1 MTRTCLT
8 IILAAGEGTRMK
20 SGRAKVLHP
29 VAGLPLVCH
38 VAAAADKAGADAIAL
53 VTGRDAEAVEA
64 AVAVHHGDVQSFR
77 QVERLGTAHAV
88 LAAEPQIEQGYD
100 DILVLFGDTPLL
112 TPGSLVKARAQLA
125 DGDGVVVFGFHTENP
140 TGYGR
145 LVTENGELVAIREE
159 KDASP
164 DERAITF
171 CNGGLM
177 ALDGRRVAPLL
188 RRIGNRNAKGE
199 YYLTDIV
206 ALAREAGERVVA
218 METEESELE
227 GVNDRADLASVEAAW
242 QARRRQ
248 EVMEAGVTMIDPATV
263 FLSFDTRIGP
273 DCVLE
278 PNVFFGP
285 GVSVGPGCTIHA
297 FCHIEGATLA
307 GHSQIGPFARLRP
320 GTELADETKVG
331 NFCETKNARVERGA
345 KINHLSYIG
354 DARVGAQA
362 NIGAGTITCNYD
374 GALKHHTDIGAE
386 TFIGSNSSLVAP
398 ISIGDGAYVASGSVL
413 TEDVPADALAFGRA
427 RQVVKDGR
435 GLAIRQRNA
444 AAKAARKAEKQPG

>member
-20 SGRAKVLHP
+20 SSRAKVLHP

-38 VAAAADKAGADAIAL
+38 VAAAAEEAGADTIAV

-64 AVAVHHGDVQSFR
+64 AVAAHHGAVDSFR

-88 LAAEPQIEQGYD
+88 LAAAPQIERGYD

-112 TPGSLVKARAQLA
+112 TPESLARARVQLA
-125 DGDGVVVFGFHTENP
+125 EGAGVVVFGFHAEDP

-145 LVTENGELVAIREE
+145 LITEDGVLVAIREE
-159 KDASP
+159 KDASQQ
-164 DERAITF
+164 ERAITF

-188 RRIGNRNAKGE
+188 QRIDNANAKGE

-206 ALAREAGERVVA
+206 ALARESGERVVA
-218 METEESELE
+218 IETDESELQ

-242 QARRRQ
+242 QRRRRNR
-248 EVMEAGVTMIDPATV
+248 VMEAGVTMIDPATV
-263 FLSFDTRIGP
+263 FLSFDTQIGA

-278 PNVFFGP
+278 PNIVFGP

-307 GHSQIGPFARLRP
+307 GNSEIGPFARLRP
-320 GTELADETKVG
+320 GTELAEKTKVG
-331 NFCETKNARVERGA
+331 NFCETKNAKVEHGA
-345 KINHLSYIG
+345 KINHLSYVG
-354 DARVGAQA
+354 DARIGAEA

-374 GALKHHTDIGAE
+374 GALKHHTDIGAN

-398 ISIGDGAYVASGSVL
+398 VAIGDGAYVASGSVV

-427 RQVVKDGR
+427 RQVVKEGR

-444 AAKAARKAEKQPG
+444 AAKAARNAAKQPG

>member
-1 MTRTCLT
+1 MSRTCLT

-20 SGRAKVLHP
+20 SSRAKVLHP

-38 VAAAADKAGADAIAL
+38 VAAAAEKAGADAIAV

-64 AVAVHHGDVQSFR
+64 AVAVHHGEVQSFR
-77 QVERLGTAHAV
+77 QIERLGTAHAV
-88 LAAEPQIEQGYD
+88 LAAAPEIERGYD

-112 TPGSLVKARAQLA
+112 TGESLAKARGQLA
-125 DGDGVVVFGFHTENP
+125 AGAGVVVFGFHSKTP

-145 LVTENGELVAIREE
+145 LLTQDGELLAIREE

-164 DERAITF
+164 KERAVTF

-177 ALDGRRVAPLL
+177 AMDGRRVAPLL
-188 RRIGNRNAKGE
+188 RDIGNGNAKGE

-206 ALAREAGERVVA
+206 ALARAAGERVVA
-218 METEESELE
+218 LETEESELQ
-227 GVNDRADLASVEAAW
+227 GVNDRADLACVEAAW
-242 QARRRQ
+242 QARRR
-248 EVMEAGVTMIDPATV
+248 EEIMEAGVTMIDPATI
-263 FLSFDTRIGP
+263 FLSFDTRIGA

-285 GVSVGPGCTIHA
+285 GVSIGPGCTIHA

-307 GHSQIGPFARLRP
+307 GHSEIGPFARLRP
-320 GTELADETKVG
+320 GTELADKTKVG
-331 NFCETKNARVERGA
+331 NFCETKNAKVERGA

-354 DARVGAQA
+354 DARVGAEA

-398 ISIGDGAYVASGSVL
+398 ITIGDGAYVASGSVV

-427 RQVVKDGR
+427 RQVVKEGR

-444 AAKAARKAEKQPG
+444 AAKAARNAARQSG